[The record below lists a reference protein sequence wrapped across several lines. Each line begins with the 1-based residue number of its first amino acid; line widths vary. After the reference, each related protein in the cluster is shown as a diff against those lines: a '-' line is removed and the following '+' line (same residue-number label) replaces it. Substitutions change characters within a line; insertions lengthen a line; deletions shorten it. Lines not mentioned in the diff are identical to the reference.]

1 MQHNNNQQSPRNYQS
16 GNQHTGNR
24 RPFHNQPPR
33 YQEGEQRQQRQQR
46 QQPKNAYNGGGYVPA
61 SVAPRDLAN
70 LDCPEIQLDTSDGD
84 DLPVLTLTNSLS
96 KISFCDKEC
105 YNVNNNRTKEQIIKY
120 IQKKYKLNIIEK
132 QYVIINPHM
141 IRNISFHEHLLAT
154 FTNGNPYL
162 LYLTRI
168 DGLPCSIYIDRKL
181 KEGYSYPKIHCVQYM
196 LDSALFDQD
205 TLFTGELIRD
215 INRNWQFLISDL
227 LIYEG
232 VDTKN
237 KNVLSRFQLIHN
249 IMDNMYKPD
258 PVNDICPIMVK
269 RLFQY
274 ADAKYL
280 IEDFMPNL
288 SYTCKG
294 VVFYTLNSQFSD
306 YAWVIPK
313 ENQFQP
319 TDLKRKHEIDQA
331 FYTKYPEYA
340 KHMDIETNQ
349 LPHLAE
355 HPSNNPGKRSLES
368 LCAVTQALNPMFK
381 SKYIHV
387 DEPVSLVIMKTE
399 IPDIYY
405 LYTADN
411 HTERIGT
418 AFVLNLE
425 MSQTL
430 NKYFDGGSQ
439 TSAISR
445 CYYHKYFDR
454 WIPFELSA
462 DKDDD
467 CQPLVKTA
475 LTTTE
480 YGLIHARFKAEFS
493 GLATTAGATYGTG
506 AEKYPL

>member
-1 MQHNNNQQSPRNYQS
+1 MQHNSSQQRPPRNYQN
-16 GNQHTGNR
+16 GNQHQTQYQHTGNR

-33 YQEGEQRQQRQQR
+33 HTEGDPRQQQQQ
-46 QQPKNAYNGGGYVPA
+46 QQPKNTYNGGGYVPA
-61 SVAPRDLAN
+61 GVAPRDLAN

-84 DLPVLTLTNSLS
+84 ELPVLTLTNSLS

-168 DGLPCSIYIDRKL
+168 DGQPCSIYIDRKL

-196 LDSALFDQD
+196 FDSALFDQD

-232 VDTKN
+232 ADTKN

-258 PVNDICPIMVK
+258 PVTDICPIMVK

-319 TDLKRKHEIDQA
+319 TDLKRKHEIDQT

-340 KHMDIETNQ
+340 KHMDIENNQ

-368 LCAVTQALNPMFK
+368 LCAVTQALNPIFK

-387 DEPVSLVIMKTE
+387 DEPVNLVIMKTE

-418 AFVLNLE
+418 AFVLNLA

-430 NKYFDGGSQ
+430 SKFFADRSDTESSQ
-439 TSAISR
+439 GAVTK
-445 CYYHKYFDR
+445 CYYHKYFGR
-454 WIPFELSA
+454 WIPYE
-462 DKDDD
+462 
-467 CQPLVKTA
+467 
-475 LTTTE
+475 LTTDATAMTTAE
-480 YGLIHARFKAEFS
+480 YEDILARFQVEHGTAAS
-493 GLATTAGATYGTG
+493 GTD
-506 AEKYPL
+506 KYPI